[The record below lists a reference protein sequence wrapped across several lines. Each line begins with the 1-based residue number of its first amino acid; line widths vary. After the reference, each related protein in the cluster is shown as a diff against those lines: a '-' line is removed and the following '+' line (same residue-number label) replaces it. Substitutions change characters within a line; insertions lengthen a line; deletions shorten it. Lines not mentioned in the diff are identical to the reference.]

1 MTEKYKVEIKGM
13 RPLLMN
19 SCKAMIAEKENKPM
33 RNRKEMSLKEEAER
47 VLYTD
52 KSGKPVVPSY
62 CILSCLRKS
71 AVNFKVPGRGK
82 KTYKDFIYSGV
93 QITPEDVPIISESS
107 WEIDLRPCVI
117 GAARVIKAK
126 PKFMKWGL
134 KFEVE
139 ILDPII
145 TPSAFK
151 EILVDAGKYNG
162 LLEFRPLFGLFSVE
176 IFEKVKNE

>member
-1 MTEKYKVEIKGM
+1 MSERFKVEIKGT

-19 SCKAMIAEKENKPM
+19 SCKHMTDEKMKTPSRSRE
-33 RNRKEMSLKEEAER
+33 EMSLKEEAER
-47 VLYTD
+47 VLYAD
-52 KSGKPVVPSY
+52 KNGKPIVPSY

-93 QITPEDVPIISESS
+93 QIIPEDVPITSEND

-126 PKFMKWGL
+126 PKFMTWKL
-134 KFEVE
+134 EFETE

-176 IFEKVKNE
+176 KFDKIKSK